1 MNRKLTTTMLLVF
14 IPIHVAMFKYGPE
27 YAYGNTGMRDLYR
40 FSGRL
45 AVGAVVGLV
54 VRASVV
60 VALVA
65 LAG

>member
-1 MNRKLTTTMLLVF
+1 
-14 IPIHVAMFKYGPE
+14 
-27 YAYGNTGMRDLYR
+27 MRDLCR
-40 FSGRL
+40 LSGRL
-45 AVGAVVGLV
+45 ALGLAVGLV

>member
-1 MNRKLTTTMLLVF
+1 MNPFRDGLTESVAR
-14 IPIHVAMFKYGPE
+14 IHALRVGTRLA
-27 YAYGNTGMRDLYR
+27 NDHGMRDLYR

>member
-1 MNRKLTTTMLLVF
+1 LLL
-14 IPIHVAMFKYGPE
+14 II
-27 YAYGNTGMRDLYR
+27 GMRDLYR
-40 FSGRL
+40 YSGRL

-65 LAG
+65 LAR

>member
-1 MNRKLTTTMLLVF
+1 MSRVNPFRDGPTQSVARF
-14 IPIHVAMFKYGPE
+14 RPRHVGTRIAIV
-27 YAYGNTGMRDLYR
+27 TGMRDLYR
-40 FSGRL
+40 YSGRL

-65 LAG
+65 LAS

>member
-1 MNRKLTTTMLLVF
+1 MSRVTPFRDGPPDRWPDFAPARWARGLLIV
-14 IPIHVAMFKYGPE
+14 
-27 YAYGNTGMRDLYR
+27 TGMRDIYR
-40 FSGRL
+40 YSGRL

>member
-1 MNRKLTTTMLLVF
+1 MSRVAPFRDGPTRSVARFRPAQWAHRLLM
-14 IPIHVAMFKYGPE
+14 I
-27 YAYGNTGMRDLYR
+27 TGMRDIYR
-40 FSGRL
+40 YSGRL

-65 LAG
+65 LAS

>member
-1 MNRKLTTTMLLVF
+1 M
-14 IPIHVAMFKYGPE
+14 IS
-27 YAYGNTGMRDLYR
+27 GMRDLYR

-45 AVGAVVGLV
+45 AVGAVVDLV

>member
-1 MNRKLTTTMLLVF
+1 VF
-14 IPIHVAMFKYGPE
+14 AEIACAAAPE
-27 YAYGNTGMRDLYR
+27 I
-40 FSGRL
+40 SGRL
-45 AVGAVVGLV
+45 APGLVVGLV